1 MKKIKSAILNNS
13 SGQAIILTTVM
24 LGGLMLSATAIAGL
38 LMFYQLRQAND
49 AAGSAMAVFA
59 ADAGLE
65 AGSYCYFYG
74 SDPIPSPPLPNNS
87 YCIVNSN
94 SSDFSNGVKYSS
106 SLKFSFSGGEVTGF
120 VQDSFGFSGQTERAL
135 QNVFSNQL

>member
-1 MKKIKSAILNNS
+1 MRKIKNIILNNS

-49 AAGSAMAVFA
+49 AASSGMAVFA

-65 AGSYCYFYG
+65 AGLFCYYYG
-74 SDPIPSPPLPNNS
+74 GVLLPEASQPNAEHCSLSSSP
-87 YCIVNSN
+87 
-94 SSDFSNGVKYSS
+94 SDFSNGASYKS
-106 SLKFSFSGGEVTGF
+106 SLIFSFSSDRVSGF
-120 VQDSFGFSGQTERAL
+120 VQNSFGFSGQTQRAL
-135 QNVFSNQL
+135 QNIFSNQF